1 MSDALSHF
9 ALHPYHSLSVYCNE
23 KLLVRMFGVIRTVD
37 GI

>member
-1 MSDALSHF
+1 MSDALNHF

-23 KLLVRMFGVIRTVD
+23 KLLVRVFRVILIID